1 MKNLRQVCEEA
12 ESQDR
17 ADIAEDC
24 AARCPWAVRCRVD
37 YEGGRDDADN
47 GGHYDSENILKGE
60 YYLLWW

>member
-24 AARCPWAVRCRVD
+24 AARCPWAARCRVD

-47 GGHYDSENILKGE
+47 GGHYD
-60 YYLLWW
+60 

>member
-24 AARCPWAVRCRVD
+24 AACCPWATCCRVEDQDD

-47 GGHYDSENILKGE
+47 SDDS
-60 YYLLWW
+60 

>member
-24 AARCPWAVRCRVD
+24 AACCPWAVRCRVD
-37 YEGGRDDADN
+37 FEGGHDDADN
-47 GGHYDSENILKGE
+47 SDEAENILKGE